1 MKTTLDIE
9 DRILIEAKA
18 LAARERTSLT
28 KLIEQGLTLR
38 LRAKAAQA
46 GPVKIDLPVSK
57 NLGGFRPG
65 IDPCSNKSLLNP
77 PYTDDDT

>member
-9 DRILIEAKA
+9 DRLLIEAKS

-28 KLIEQGLTLR
+28 KLIEQGLRLR
-38 LRAKAAQA
+38 LRAKTA
-46 GPVKIDLPVSK
+46 PLEKVKIDLPVSK
-57 NLGGFRPG
+57 NLGGLRPG

-77 PYTDDDT
+77 PDIDDT